1 MKYRSEACGVHV
13 AGPVIAHMC
22 RDKGQATM
30 ATIKI
35 RTRSTCSKDKDKDA
49 VDLDLPL
56 FAHPLDSILVE
67 FYVVSRPTETT
78 FSCLFRLCYNKF
90 FFVLYLL
97 KGTPVHKL

>member
-1 MKYRSEACGVHV
+1 M
-13 AGPVIAHMC
+13 AHMC
-22 RDKGQATM
+22 RDIDKGQATM

-35 RTRSTCSKDKDKDA
+35 RTRSSKDKDKDKDKDA